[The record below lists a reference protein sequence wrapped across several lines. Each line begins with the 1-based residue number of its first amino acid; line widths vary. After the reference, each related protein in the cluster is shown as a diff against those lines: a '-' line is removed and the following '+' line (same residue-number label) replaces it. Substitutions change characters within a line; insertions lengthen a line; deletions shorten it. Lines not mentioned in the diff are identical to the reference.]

1 MNTNN
6 KNKAMNALQQRD
18 DFHTVWERRKHNW
31 REQAER
37 TMPDDASLLRLSEI
51 ARHKAQL
58 QEAEVVPITRRRNRW
73 IPYAA
78 AASLIIGVAA
88 IGLNR
93 HAEVDETIIPVAQE
107 VDVDGNTMFFLCN
120 NGCSVQDVMLAANDV
135 IKK

>member
-1 MNTNN
+1 MNTHNLN
-6 KNKAMNALQQRD
+6 KTSKNKD
-18 DFHTVWERRKHNW
+18 DFQQLWERRKEAW
-31 REQAER
+31 RQEAE
-37 TMPDDASLLRLSEI
+37 MNAPDDATLLKM
-51 ARHKAQL
+51 ARRAHSVSA
-58 QEAEVVPITRRRNRW
+58 VPEENIMPSTIRRRSRW

-93 HAEVDETIIPVAQE
+93 HTKVDETIIPMAQE

-120 NGCSVQDVMLAANDV
+120 NGCSVDEVILAANDV

>member
-1 MNTNN
+1 MNVQ
-6 KNKAMNALQQRD
+6 QQRD

-37 TMPDDASLLRLSEI
+37 NMPDDANLLRLSEI

-93 HAEVDETIIPVAQE
+93 HTNVDDLITPVAQE

-120 NGCSVQDVMLAANDV
+120 NGCSVQDVVLAANEV
-135 IKK
+135 IKN

>member
-1 MNTNN
+1 MKDNIETMNTNT
-6 KNKAMNALQQRD
+6 QRD
-18 DFHTVWERRKHNW
+18 DFKAQWQRRQQW
-31 REQAER
+31 QEQAEKSAPNDE
-37 TMPDDASLLRLSEI
+37 TLLQWVK
-51 ARHKAQL
+51 KAQQISAVSGL
-58 QEAEVVPITRRRNRW
+58 NVIPFPTPHRKRW

-120 NGCSVQDVMLAANDV
+120 NGCSVQEVMLAANDV

>member
-6 KNKAMNALQQRD
+6 KDNAMNAQQRD
-18 DFHTVWERRKHNW
+18 DFHIVWEHRKHNW
-31 REQAER
+31 QEQAER
-37 TMPDDASLLRLSEI
+37 TMPDDVNLLRLSEK
-51 ARHKAQL
+51 AQRKAQL

-78 AASLIIGVAA
+78 AASLIIGVIA

-93 HAEVDETIIPVAQE
+93 QVNVDKVVTPMAQE

-120 NGCSVQDVMLAANDV
+120 NGCSVDEVILAANDV

>member
-1 MNTNN
+1 MNTN
-6 KNKAMNALQQRD
+6 KNKAMNAQQQRD
-18 DFHTVWERRKHNW
+18 DFHTAWERRKHNW

-37 TMPDDASLLRLSEI
+37 TMPDDANMLRLSET
-51 ARHKAQL
+51 ARRKAQL

-93 HAEVDETIIPVAQE
+93 HSDANELVVPVAQE

-120 NGCSVQDVMLAANDV
+120 NGCSVQDVVLAANEV
-135 IKK
+135 IKN